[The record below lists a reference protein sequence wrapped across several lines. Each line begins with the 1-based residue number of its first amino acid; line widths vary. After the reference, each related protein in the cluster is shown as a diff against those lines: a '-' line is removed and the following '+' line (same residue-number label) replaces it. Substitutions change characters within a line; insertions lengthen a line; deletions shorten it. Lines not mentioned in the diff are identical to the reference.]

1 MMASSKNSR
10 QFDKFIIALKDLP
23 AGISKRMAVGV
34 KRNVKDIILNEILS
48 GKSPVKGKTF
58 KKYSPG
64 YSKLKGREKPVDL
77 FLTGTMLE
85 SLKINKIK
93 KSQVRLS
100 FTDKK
105 ARWHNRGEG
114 NNPVR
119 RIMPRKGEVFKT
131 KIMAKIIREF
141 KKAMKDIIKKRIDKA
156 KT

>member
-23 AGISKRMAVGV
+23 PGISKRMAVGV
-34 KRNVKDIILNEILS
+34 KRNVRDEILNEILS

-77 FLTGTMLE
+77 FLTGKMLE
-85 SLKINKIK
+85 SLKVTQGRKGQLK
-93 KSQVRLS
+93 LS

-105 ARWHNRGEG
+105 AKWHNRGLG
-114 NNPVR
+114 NNPAR
-119 RIMPRKGEVFKT
+119 RIMPLRGEVFKT
-131 KIMAKIIREF
+131 KIMARIIKEF
-141 KKAMKDIIKKRIDKA
+141 KKAINDVVKKRIDKA